1 MLPRIPRKL
10 RIVFDREAARCFSLA
25 VHALDPPRQVV
36 ENVLA
41 LQIYNF
47 AATAS
52 ACF

>member
-25 VHALDPPRQVV
+25 VHALDPPRQAQTVI
-36 ENVLA
+36 A
-41 LQIYNF
+41 MQIYNF